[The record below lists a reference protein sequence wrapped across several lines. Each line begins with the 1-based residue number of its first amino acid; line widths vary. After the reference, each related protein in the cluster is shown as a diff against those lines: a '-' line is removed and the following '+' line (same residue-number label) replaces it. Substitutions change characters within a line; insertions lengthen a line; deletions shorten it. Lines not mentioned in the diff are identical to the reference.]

1 MVFAAPPF
9 LDVRRQRVR
18 TTSGRVV
25 DDYYQV
31 TFPDFAICCAV
42 TTDQRIVTLWQYKHG
57 ARASGLTFPAG
68 IIEPGEPAE
77 DAMRRELL
85 EETGYAAGAAHF
97 LGRYVCNSNQGAGW
111 AHLFVLEDCSPD
123 VAQQFVPV
131 DVGKEVV
138 DITGSGLGQT
148 LPQTFGH
155 ALDGGPRAPAGPVGV
170 GMFQELVFEKRREQ
184 PVEGGQDDAVLGADQ
199 GDWPTLLGVVG
210 FADGNQGGRFG
221 DEAAVAEGTGEALEF
236 STALA
241 VEGAEFLRDA
251 VLGIVRQDAGP
262 GVLEFLCIGKPVEQV
277 RLALNHVEI
286 VEELAVTRRGCQSRP
301 VNSPKY

>member
-111 AHLFVLEDCSPD
+111 AHLFVLEDCSP
-123 VAQQFVPV
+123 VA
-131 DVGKEVV
+131 
-138 DITGSGLGQT
+138 
-148 LPQTFGH
+148 
-155 ALDGGPRAPAGPVGV
+155 
-170 GMFQELVFEKRREQ
+170 
-184 PVEGGQDDAVLGADQ
+184 
-199 GDWPTLLGVVG
+199 
-210 FADGNQGGRFG
+210 
-221 DEAAVAEGTGEALEF
+221 EAASGDLETMALRLMDPRDVDAAVQAGEVKGLAH
-236 STALA
+236 LA
-241 VEGAEFLRDA
+241 VWMAA
-251 VLGIVRQDAGP
+251 RQTHA
-262 GVLEFLCIGKPVEQV
+262 F
-277 RLALNHVEI
+277 
-286 VEELAVTRRGCQSRP
+286 
-301 VNSPKY
+301 